1 MSGAPADKIAAL
13 QQKTREA
20 SAAIARRLREAE
32 APPFIGQLPLRPA
45 ERAAAVERIRLFQN
59 PFSALC
65 RLLKHHAPLALALI
79 AGEIAGQGDA
89 APEDHGVFPHV
100 EQLLGPAKQVLT
112 GAEREQ
118 LVLAFR
124 DAAVRLGLTVQPKRR
139 PGDLQWRVN
148 ELVLQGGARR
158 GHARTLAE
166 AFLRTE
172 RSIGL
177 PEPGDTAACVR
188 FCLAAAERIPN
199 TPRLRMILENDQTGW
214 HAALYARLRRGDP
227 VGESRIGPALAKEL
241 EAFAT
246 PPVAATRRRP
256 ELVLRGLDLCIHV
269 PPGGPVVIDDGGREL
284 VVQGGDL
291 VMRAP
296 WPAAIRWRLGETP
309 WRTIGDWLSAP
320 DICAAFEAESGRFL
334 GAVRPGERLEVSPG
348 GIALL
353 SRRGFDVDG
362 QPADVI
368 LGGVHIAWVAV
379 EQCEA
384 VLDFPGAAP
393 ATIAPRPERR
403 ISLGPHVARDAEGI
417 VLLGATAVATVSVP
431 GEAGAR
437 LAAQLWL
444 RHPALPPTGKRVG
457 VTLDEDGLAQLP
469 VGKLLPQSGPAGRL
483 QAALTLPGEERA
495 LVAGSA
501 WYWPGLERFDGRR
514 FHGPAPTNLLEAR
527 CRGIS
532 RSPEGISIAGDGD
545 RPEVLI
551 GFDTAT
557 LRFTAPGVYAALE
570 RPGVP
575 PESADPLR
583 AGTTITLG
591 GNLAWTLRVACDNPN
606 GVLEVGRHKDAQAFA
621 RTSVRRISFGS
632 LLGALD
638 DGDGEV
644 RVRYLGPQDPPRTV
658 CRLTRAETP
667 TRFGVA
673 LRTDFVELD
682 LAMTRPVAS
691 LRLECSE
698 LLSKQ
703 TTEIVVDLDDRPA
716 ATTVT
721 TNEGRATLIRRDLSD
736 GQAAY
741 RLRIRAAGWSN
752 GLWLLEPY
760 CEFERMPG
768 HRPLRSTADERYA
781 FAFLTCGGVRQR
793 RLDGTAIS
801 DPEAAFRRAARA
813 LAIPLADPV
822 VEAAEP
828 LKALYREAG
837 ARLLREVP
845 RRAAAAF
852 AADLA
857 GIEADGVAPGTLPRL
872 SPWDVDLGAFSLPAS
887 DYDAEALDATDLAP
901 FQGLAIL
908 GQTRTLKELFADG
921 RFDQIFAAGFE
932 NLPLAHRVRAIDL
945 TDFSFAKLNEAFAS
959 GNFSGSDDQPP
970 LLGPEFFARAGD
982 RTAANLA
989 EAQAN
994 PANGTRIGEALFI
1007 AARGREAARTLLEEA
1022 HKLAPDAKSF
1032 APNLPFLPLPP
1043 PDEDPGPAEDLA
1055 PFLSALAL
1063 AARLEARR
1071 AGPLRAFRDAIAQAL
1086 IDDHAAGRSP
1096 EDGMGVCT
1104 RIGYPLFAAHL
1115 LLWEVLLRS
1124 REE

>member
-1 MSGAPADKIAAL
+1 MNVTIAGKIAVL
-13 QQKTREA
+13 QHETRAASEA
-20 SAAIARRLREAE
+20 VAQRLRSAE

-45 ERAAAVERIRLFQN
+45 ERSAAVERIRLFQN

-65 RLLKHHAPLALALI
+65 RLLKHQSPLALALI
-79 AGEIAGQGDA
+79 AGEIAGQGDDT
-89 APEDHGVFPHV
+89 PENHRVFPHI
-100 EQLLGPAKQVLT
+100 ERLLGPAAQGLSN
-112 GAEREQ
+112 AEREQ

-124 DAAVRLGLTVQPKRR
+124 DAAVRLGLTVQPERR

-158 GHARTLAE
+158 GHAGTLAE

-172 RSIGL
+172 RAIGL

-188 FCLAAAERIPN
+188 FCRAAAERVPN

-214 HAALYARLRRGDP
+214 HAVLYARLRRGDP
-227 VGESRIGPALAKEL
+227 VGESRIGPELAKEL
-241 EAFAT
+241 EALGT
-246 PPVAATRRRP
+246 RPVAATRRRP

-269 PPGGPVVIDDGGREL
+269 PPGGPVAIDDGGREL
-284 VVQGGDL
+284 VLQGGDL
-291 VMRAP
+291 VMRTP
-296 WPAAIRWRLGETP
+296 WPAAIRWRSGETP
-309 WRTIGDWLSAP
+309 WRTIGDWLGAP
-320 DICAAFEAESGRFL
+320 DVCAAFEAESGRFL
-334 GAVRPGERLEVSPG
+334 GSVRPGERLEVSPG

-353 SRRGFDVDG
+353 SRRGFDVNG

-384 VLDFPGAAP
+384 VLDFPGAPP

-444 RHPALPPTGKRVG
+444 RHPALPPTGKRVD
-457 VTLDEDGLAQLP
+457 VALADDGLAQVP
-469 VGKLLPQSGPAGRL
+469 VGKLLPQSGPVGRL
-483 QAALTLPGEERA
+483 QAVLTLPGEERA
-495 LVAGSA
+495 LVAASA

-514 FHGPAPTNLLEAR
+514 FHGPAPTNLLEAG
-527 CRGIS
+527 CRGIH

-545 RPEVLI
+545 RPEALI
-551 GFDTAT
+551 ALDTAT

-575 PESADPLR
+575 PESATPLP

-606 GVLEVGRHKDAQAFA
+606 AVLEVGRHTDAQAFT

-638 DGDGEV
+638 EGDGEV
-644 RVRYLGPQDPPRTV
+644 RVRYLGPADPPRTV
-658 CRLTRAETP
+658 CRLARAETP
-667 TRFGVA
+667 ARFEIA
-673 LRTDFVELD
+673 LRSDFVELG
-682 LAMTRPVAS
+682 LAMERPVAS

-698 LLSKQ
+698 LLSGRAA
-703 TTEIVVDLDDRPA
+703 VLDVALDDRPDA
-716 ATTVT
+716 AIVT
-721 TNEGRATLIRRDLSD
+721 RNERRATLVRCDLSD
-736 GQAAY
+736 GQAAH
-741 RLRIRAAGWSN
+741 RLRVPFADWRDGV
-752 GLWLLEPY
+752 WLLEPY
-760 CEFERMPG
+760 CRAEGIPG
-768 HRPLRSTADERYA
+768 HRPLRSAADERYA
-781 FAFLTCGGVRQR
+781 FAFLNRGGIRER
-793 RLDGTAIS
+793 RLDETAIP

-813 LAIPLADPV
+813 LAIPLADAV
-822 VEAAEP
+822 AEAAEP
-828 LKALYREAG
+828 LEALYRAAG
-837 ARLLREVP
+837 AHLLREAP
-845 RRAAAAF
+845 HRAAAAF
-852 AADLA
+852 ADDLA
-857 GIEADGVAPGTLPRL
+857 GIETAGVAPGTLPRL
-872 SPWDVDLGAFSLPAS
+872 SPWHVDPRAFSLPAS
-887 DYDAEALDATDLAP
+887 AYDADALDATDLAP
-901 FQGLAIL
+901 FYGLAVL
-908 GQTRTLKELFADG
+908 GRTRTLREAFAGG
-921 RFDQIFAAGFE
+921 RFDLIFAAGFG
-932 NLPLAHRVRAIDL
+932 NLPLAEQVQAIDL
-945 TDFSFAKLNEAFAS
+945 TDFSFGRLEEAFAS
-959 GNFSGSDDQPP
+959 RRRSGPDDLPP
-970 LLGPEFFARAGD
+970 LLGPEFFARSEE
-982 RTAANLA
+982 RTVANLA

-994 PANGTRIGEALFI
+994 PTNGTRIGQALLV
-1007 AARGREAARTLLEEA
+1007 AARGREAARALLGDA
-1022 HKLAPDAKSF
+1022 RRLAVDADRF
-1032 APNLPFLPLPP
+1032 APNLPFLPSPRRG
-1043 PDEDPGPAEDLA
+1043 EDAGPAEDLP

-1071 AGPLRAFRDAIAQAL
+1071 PGPMRGIRDAIAGAL
-1086 IDDHAAGRSP
+1086 ARGGADGVSP
-1096 EDGMGVCT
+1096 EDGIGVCT